1 LAPTYEKVATTF
13 KLEKYVVIANKCKD
27 LAEKYEVGE

>member
-1 LAPTYEKVATTF
+1 LAPTYEKVATAF
-13 KLEKYVVIANKCKD
+13 KLEKCVMIANKYRD